1 MLRDWII
8 RIKLVMGVSPM
19 CETLKVVGRTTVYLF
34 LDTAVQGILIAYYVH
49 LDVFT
54 HPFD

>member
-1 MLRDWII
+1 
-8 RIKLVMGVSPM
+8 M